1 MVEYLCWSSTV
12 TYILKRRKQISKK
25 SILITVQEELEDGL
39 PVSIPREGSS
49 RLPDVCFKFDACS
62 TGQHFNISKWAF
74 FTLNLELLYEYVVNC
89 FSCVWLFMTSWT
101 PRVPPGYSVME
112 FSRQEYWSGLP
123 CPPPGDLPY
132 PGIKSASP
140 ALIGGFFF
148 LPPASPEKPLYV
160 SGTLIFVVF
169 TQGDTSWS
177 PGSGGQM
184 SLYSWSCVAVIFR
197 VTQKEAQGLPRQ
209 CSGKGS
215 AC

>member
-148 LPPASPEKPLYV
+148 FTTSVTWEA
-160 SGTLIFVVF
+160 LICIWYPHFRGFHPRGHLLITWLWRSDEFVFLVLC
-169 TQGDTSWS
+169 G
-177 PGSGGQM
+177 
-184 SLYSWSCVAVIFR
+184 CNI
-197 VTQKEAQGLPRQ
+197 
-209 CSGKGS
+209 
-215 AC
+215 